1 MVLNMADS
9 LPEQGQA
16 RNALL
21 LIPRRQAPARVEPC
35 SKEKAPR
42 R

>member
-1 MVLNMADS
+1 MVLNMAAS
-9 LPEQGQA
+9 LPEQGSA

-21 LIPRRQAPARVEPC
+21 LIPRLQAPARIEPC
-35 SKEKAPR
+35 AKEKAPR